1 MTRGWSPI
9 RRRSPSQVGT
19 TCTPKHTLPFGPDP
33 APGEFDDRGAE
44 QVAAQRDRVAPR
56 DIALRADRLEPDEGA
71 MGKGVHARMNAAGG
85 NAQAN
90 GNFESLELN

>member
-1 MTRGWSPI
+1 MRGLIFGSERDRP
-9 RRRSPSQVGT
+9 P
-19 TCTPKHTLPFGPDP
+19 LPLRANAP
-33 APGEFDDRGAE
+33 PGELDDRSAE

-90 GNFESLELN
+90 GNFESLESN